1 MDELPGI
8 LARDFGFRPQ
18 GKSAPM
24 AASKAASAGGVNLDA
39 GMNRSS
45 EASSSLN
52 RPRSG
57 PNPTSAGDPFLG
69 DHRFKTPGSRS
80 PPGHDDI
87 FGGPP
92 SYSNKS
98 SDRRSVEGLSHYK
111 SKSSSSLP
119 VYDKPVHDDDAIFDG
134 VPGLKSTSAKY
145 DDIFSSVLPA
155 SKHDSTPPYDDL
167 LENLGKPMP
176 APKNANE
183 ERSGEKEHDLS
194 GFDELIPGF
203 GGSSPPKKRE
213 PPEVNQQKPSVSS
226 AKPASIVTED
236 PFVVLETESTS
247 TSSSGFI
254 LDPLENISM
263 PLNSE
268 NMKVGASSVSG
279 GSSVEID
286 SFGGLSKSMPA
297 SMADINE
304 SQKNK
309 GYTHDAHNMSPG
321 HHFSGGQAQQASADA
336 HESILPKMHP
346 PKSSDSQKFAGVSG
360 VQSSATHGRNTTV
373 DQTPKSY
380 EQSETADDVW
390 LTVDEIPLF
399 TQPSG
404 ASPPSRP
411 PPPFDTK
418 KATSADNGKRE
429 KESLSQPTQSYTY
442 TKDKARKP
450 VVSPIDELEDFAMGK
465 PQTHSQDHADIF
477 TRENNIEA
485 NSDAAAS
492 AAAMKEAVDRAE
504 VKFRHARGLRER
516 ERNPKSTKSRVPV
529 WHERVQKA
537 KICEHDVEDKE
548 NQERIYKE
556 QQQKEWRR
564 IEKERKKEQARQA
577 AERATREVQERS
589 AAEGRLKAEKAAA
602 GIHERAAAEARE
614 RAAAEAR
621 DKAAGEKQ
629 QKPENDLE
637 SFFSMGT
644 QASSSPK
651 QRATVESMFD
661 VQSQSKG
668 GYDGTRT
675 SSSFSSTIRKAS
687 STTNIV
693 DDLSSIFGAPQSSG
707 EFQEAGESEE
717 RRKARLER
725 HQRTLERAAKALA
738 EKNERD
744 MQIQR
749 EQAERQRI
757 AEALDFDIKRWA
769 SGKEGNLR
777 ALLST
782 LQYVVWPECSWQPVS
797 LTDLITAAA
806 VKKVYRKATLCLH
819 PDKVQ
824 QKGANL
830 QQKYI
835 AEKVFDLLKPN
846 VILATQ
852 IITPATPVDSLM
864 QTAL

>member
-18 GKSAPM
+18 AKSAPM
-24 AASKAASAGGVNLDA
+24 AASKAVSTGGVSLDA

-45 EASSSLN
+45 AASSSLN
-52 RPRSG
+52 WPRSG
-57 PNPTSAGDPFLG
+57 PNPTTAGDPFLG

-80 PPGHDDI
+80 PPGHDDL

-92 SYSNKS
+92 SYSNQS
-98 SDRRSVEGLSHYK
+98 SDRRSVEGLNDYK

-119 VYDKPVHDDDAIFDG
+119 VYDKPVYDDDAIFDG
-134 VPGLKSTSAKY
+134 VPGLKCTSTKY
-145 DDIFSSVLPA
+145 DVIFSSVSSA

-183 ERSGEKEHDLS
+183 ERSDEKEHDLS

-203 GGSSPPKKRE
+203 GGSSPPKNRE

-226 AKPASIVTED
+226 AKPASIVAED

-254 LDPLENISM
+254 LDPLKNISM

-286 SFGGLSKSMPA
+286 SFDGLSKLMPA

-309 GYTHDAHNMSPG
+309 GYTHDAHNMWPG

-336 HESILPKMHP
+336 HETILPKMHP

-360 VQSSATHGRNTTV
+360 VQSPVTHGRNTTA

-404 ASPPSRP
+404 APPPSRP

-418 KATSADNGKRE
+418 KATSADNGERE

-442 TKDKARKP
+442 PKDKARKP
-450 VVSPIDELEDFAMGK
+450 VVSSIDELEDFAMGK
-465 PQTHSQDHADIF
+465 PQMYSQDHADIF
-477 TRENNIEA
+477 TSENNIEA

-504 VKFRHARGLRER
+504 VKFRHARELRER
-516 ERNPKSTKSRVPV
+516 ERNPKSAKSRVPV
-529 WHERVQKA
+529 WQERVEKA
-537 KICEHDVEDKE
+537 KIREHDVEDKE
-548 NQERIYKE
+548 NQERIRKE
-556 QQQKEWRR
+556 QQQKEREEKQKEWRR
-564 IEKERKKEQARQA
+564 IEKEREQEFEKERKKEQPRQT
-577 AERATREVQERS
+577 AERATREEQEQS
-589 AAEGRLKAEKAAA
+589 AAEGRLKAESAAS
-602 GIHERAAAEARE
+602 GIHERAAAEAWE
-614 RAAAEAR
+614 RVAAEAR
-621 DKAAGEKQ
+621 DKSAGEKQ

-637 SFFSMGT
+637 SFSMGT
-644 QASSSPK
+644 QASSPPK

-675 SSSFSSTIRKAS
+675 SSSFSSTIKKAS

-749 EQAERQRI
+749 EQAERQ
-757 AEALDFDIKRWA
+757 
-769 SGKEGNLR
+769 G
-777 ALLST
+777 
-782 LQYVVWPECSWQPVS
+782 LQKHWI
-797 LTDLITAAA
+797 LI
-806 VKKVYRKATLCLH
+806 
-819 PDKVQ
+819 
-824 QKGANL
+824 
-830 QQKYI
+830 
-835 AEKVFDLLKPN
+835 
-846 VILATQ
+846 
-852 IITPATPVDSLM
+852 
-864 QTAL
+864 

>member
-45 EASSSLN
+45 EAS
-52 RPRSG
+52 
-57 PNPTSAGDPFLG
+57 
-69 DHRFKTPGSRS
+69 SRS

-203 GGSSPPKKRE
+203 GGSSPPKKRYNF
-213 PPEVNQQKPSVSS
+213 EVNQQKPSVSS

-346 PKSSDSQKFAGVSG
+346 PKSSDSQKFA
-360 VQSSATHGRNTTV
+360 
-373 DQTPKSY
+373 
-380 EQSETADDVW
+380 ADDVW

-835 AEKVFDLLKPN
+835 AEKVFDLLKEAWN
-846 VILATQ
+846 KFSSAELF
-852 IITPATPVDSLM
+852 L
-864 QTAL
+864 